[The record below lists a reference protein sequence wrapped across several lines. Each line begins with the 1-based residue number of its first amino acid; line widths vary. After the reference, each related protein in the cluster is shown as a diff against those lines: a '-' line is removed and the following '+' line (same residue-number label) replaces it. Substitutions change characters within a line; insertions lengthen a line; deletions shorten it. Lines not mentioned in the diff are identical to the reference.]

1 MTHPI
6 AKTIEVT
13 LEARPTLAERF
24 QRMEEAYAS
33 IPEGKREFY
42 KFVFWLLVTLHDV
55 GTHTSASSIATIQA
69 RKQFAYCAHE
79 QLAHFCTVLGFPKR
93 NLAKLAEHLDKF
105 IAWFRNHGIEVP
117 KEDAL
122 TLLGYITKAEKQYA
136 ALAEKEAELNGKKG
150 RHAST
155 SNSRGK
161 DKVTVRG
168 ENSQDKED

>member
-1 MTHPI
+1 MTQPI
-6 AKTIEVT
+6 AKAIEAT
-13 LEARPTLAERF
+13 LEARPTLAERL

-33 IPEGKREFY
+33 IPEEKREFY

-55 GTHTSASSIATIQA
+55 GAHTSASSIATIQA
-69 RKQFAYCAHE
+69 RKQLAYCAHE

-161 DKVTVRG
+161 DKVTVRD
-168 ENSQDKED
+168 ETSQDKED